1 MCHLY
6 KSALGFIFSGD
17 CILKSLEINK
27 KKKLDTIEKEFC
39 FLLTTIKIQTER
51 LIYENYFIYFD
62 LHA

>member
-17 CILKSLEINK
+17 CILKSLEIN